1 MRLKDSTRMLT
12 SFNVTTTVLIVGT
25 LFVIYV
31 RLMNWLDSNI
41 PLMYYA
47 LMIAYTNGLEEHLS
61 PSVIYAGLVLTLI
74 LRFEFMNHALTR
86 LIKTLEISL
95 LSLIVYECSAMILQY

>member
-1 MRLKDSTRMLT
+1 MLT
-12 SFNVTTTVLIVGT
+12 SFNVTTTVLIIGT
-25 LFVIYV
+25 FFVVYV

-47 LMIAYTNGLEEHLS
+47 LMIAYTNGLEERLS
-61 PSVIYAGLVLTLI
+61 PLVIYAGLVLTLM

-86 LIKTLEISL
+86 FVKALEISML
-95 LSLIVYECSAMILQY
+95 ALIVYECGAMVLQY

>member
-1 MRLKDSTRMLT
+1 MLS
-12 SFNVTTTVLIVGT
+12 SFNVTTTVLIIGT
-25 LFVIYV
+25 FFVVYV

-47 LMIAYTNGLEEHLS
+47 LMIAYTNGLEERLS
-61 PSVIYAGLVLTLI
+61 PFVIYAGMALALL

-86 LIKTLEISL
+86 FVKGLELSL
-95 LSLIVYECSAMILQY
+95 LALIIYECSAMVLQY

>member
-1 MRLKDSTRMLT
+1 MLT
-12 SFNVTTTVLIVGT
+12 SFNVTTTILIIGT
-25 LFVIYV
+25 LLVVYV

-47 LMIAYTNGLEEHLS
+47 LMIAYTNGLEERLS
-61 PSVIYAGLVLTLI
+61 PLVIYAGLVLAML

-86 LIKTLEISL
+86 FVKALELSL
-95 LSLIVYECSAMILQY
+95 LALIVYECSAMVLEY